1 MAAPDWVPPSG
12 EGDFLE
18 IGRIATLRKEIDQ
31 AHIDNSD
38 NVSVQMKKKMSIIDL
53 IPCLFKVDY
62 SSILETNKPVS
73 EKFKPE
79 ILFQD
84 ACVDFASIQATYGLG
99 STGPTNYNFL
109 RLYLT
114 DMTSATDSMSND
126 YMKSVLDDSINS
138 LTQSKVGQLFSKV
151 QKTAQSTGSGDK
163 NSMADNLKTALNSV
177 GIKFVDGVLTS
188 DTAQFASDILTHGS
202 RISFP
207 KIWNSGSY
215 SPNLNC
221 NVKLVSPYGHP
232 KAINEFII
240 KPIAYLLI
248 LLSPT
253 TKHGIT
259 TERPNY
265 ITLKSYGL
273 SNLTLCYP
281 RSIDIRRG
289 GDDSSYNIYKQPL
302 TVDVNLTFEAVTEGF
317 ACFKNFNGRD
327 PSGQH
332 PEYGIFTPGSEIS
345 LKKFDDDYDLPG
357 ALFPTLKSIVNSFRP
372 FGYEATGSTSTPI
385 NTPSDS
391 ISQSSGTDST
401 NPVEEEITLD
411 SVPTDTIPLYEVPP
425 TSLTVI

>member
-1 MAAPDWVPPSG
+1 
-12 EGDFLE
+12 
-18 IGRIATLRKEIDQ
+18 
-31 AHIDNSD
+31 
-38 NVSVQMKKKMSIIDL
+38 
-53 IPCLFKVDY
+53 
-62 SSILETNKPVS
+62 
-73 EKFKPE
+73 
-79 ILFQD
+79 
-84 ACVDFASIQATYGLG
+84 
-99 STGPTNYNFL
+99 
-109 RLYLT
+109 
-114 DMTSATDSMSND
+114 MTSATDSMSND

-163 NSMADNLKTALNSV
+163 NTIIDNIVNAANSV
-177 GIKFVDGVLTS
+177 GINFVSEILTNSNTKFAT
-188 DTAQFASDILTHGS
+188 DILTHGS

-221 NVKLVSPYGHP
+221 NIKLVSPYGHP
-232 KAINEFII
+232 KAIHEFII

-317 ACFKNFNGRD
+317 ACFKNFDGRD
-327 PSGQH
+327 TSEQH

-372 FGYEATGSTSTPI
+372 FGYEATGSTSTPT
-385 NTPSDS
+385 NTPSESTSTD
-391 ISQSSGTDST
+391 SGTDSA
-401 NPVEEEITLD
+401 NPVEEDISPYEIPND
-411 SVPTDTIPLYEVPP
+411 PIPAYEVPP
-425 TSLTVI
+425 DNLIVI